1 MTSEQAE
8 DTAVI
13 SFDGVSVTYESRL
26 VLNQVDFRLRNGEFV
41 YLIGQTGAGKSSF
54 LKLIYREV
62 LPAEGRVRVD
72 EYDLGKMSNRQVP
85 FLRRKLGIVFQD
97 FQLLPDR
104 SVYENVAFA
113 LEVTGNS
120 GKFIKQRVVE
130 VLSMVGLSNK
140 RNQYPAELSGGEQQR
155 VVIARALANEPRIML
170 ADEPTGNLDPD
181 ASASIMELLQQIN
194 NRGMA
199 VLMVTHNY
207 DLVRQFP
214 YRTIRINS
222 GKLQDI
228 PQSKIIAAAKR

>member
-1 MTSEQAE
+1 MSEE
-8 DTAVI
+8 KAVI
-13 SFDGVSVTYESRL
+13 TFDQVSVVFEGHMI
-26 VLNQVDFRLRNGEFV
+26 LNQVDFKLHNGEFA

-54 LKLIYREV
+54 LKLVYREV
-62 LPAEGRVRVD
+62 LPYEGNIFVD
-72 EYDLGKMSNRQVP
+72 DYNLSTMSDRKTP

-113 LEVTGNS
+113 LEVTGNTR
-120 GKFIKQRVVE
+120 KHIKQRVLE

-140 RNQYPAELSGGEQQR
+140 RNQMPSELSGGEQQR

-181 ASASIMELLQQIN
+181 ASNSIMDLLTQIN

-207 DLVRQFP
+207 DLVRQYAF
-214 YRTIRINS
+214 RTIRLHE
-222 GKLQDI
+222 GKLQEI
-228 PQSKIIAAAKR
+228 PRSKIRSK

>member
-1 MTSEQAE
+1 MNSYNDSTIIE
-8 DTAVI
+8 
-13 SFDGVSVTYESRL
+13 FKGVSVMYESRL
-26 VLNQVDFRLRNGEFV
+26 VLNQVDFKLDNGEFV
-41 YLIGQTGAGKSSF
+41 YLIGKTGAGKSSF

-62 LPAEGRVRVD
+62 LPIEGNVRVD
-72 EYDLGKMSNRQVP
+72 EYDLTKMSNRQVP
-85 FLRRKLGIVFQD
+85 YLRRRLGIVFQD

-113 LEVTGNS
+113 LEVTGNTR
-120 GKFIKQRVVE
+120 KHIKSRVME

-140 RNQYPAELSGGEQQR
+140 RNQSPGELSGGEQQR

-181 ASASIMELLQQIN
+181 ISASIMELLQQIN

-207 DLVRQFP
+207 DLVRQYPF
-214 YRTIRINS
+214 RTIRIHE
-222 GKLQDI
+222 GRLQEI
-228 PQSKIIAAAKR
+228 PRDKIRPK

>member
-1 MTSEQAE
+1 MSEE
-8 DTAVI
+8 KAVI
-13 SFDGVSVTYESRL
+13 TFDQVSVVFEGHMI
-26 VLNQVDFRLRNGEFV
+26 LNQVDFKLHNGEFA

-54 LKLIYREV
+54 LKLVYREV
-62 LPAEGRVRVD
+62 LPYEGNIFVD
-72 EYDLGKMSNRQVP
+72 DYNLSKMSDRKTP

-113 LEVTGNS
+113 LEVTGNTR
-120 GKFIKQRVVE
+120 KHIKQRVLE

-140 RNQYPAELSGGEQQR
+140 RNQMPSELSGGEQQR

-181 ASASIMELLQQIN
+181 ASNSIMDLLTQIN

-207 DLVRQFP
+207 DLVRQYAF
-214 YRTIRINS
+214 RTIRLHE
-222 GKLQDI
+222 GKLQEI
-228 PQSKIIAAAKR
+228 PRSKIRSK

>member
-228 PQSKIIAAAKR
+228 PHSKIIAAAKR

>member
-1 MTSEQAE
+1 MSE
-8 DTAVI
+8 DKAVI
-13 SFDGVSVTYESRL
+13 SFDQVSVVFEGRMI
-26 VLNQVDFRLRNGEFV
+26 LNQVDFKLHNGEFA

-62 LPAEGRVRVD
+62 MPYEGKIIVD
-72 EYDLGKMSNRQVP
+72 DYNLSTMSDRKTP

-113 LEVTGNS
+113 LEVTGNTR
-120 GKFIKQRVVE
+120 KHIKQRVLE
-130 VLSMVGLSNK
+130 VLSMVGLSSK
-140 RNQYPAELSGGEQQR
+140 RNQMPSELSGGEQQR

-181 ASASIMELLQQIN
+181 ASNSIMDLLTQIN

-207 DLVRQFP
+207 DLVRQYAF
-214 YRTIRINS
+214 RTIRLHE
-222 GKLQDI
+222 GKLQEI
-228 PQSKIIAAAKR
+228 PRSKIRSK

>member
-1 MTSEQAE
+1 
-8 DTAVI
+8 
-13 SFDGVSVTYESRL
+13 
-26 VLNQVDFRLRNGEFV
+26 VLNQVDFKLDNGEFV
-41 YLIGQTGAGKSSF
+41 YLIGKTGAGKSSF

-62 LPAEGRVRVD
+62 LPFEGHVRVD
-72 EYDLGKMSNRQVP
+72 EFDLTKMSSRKVP
-85 FLRRKLGIVFQD
+85 YLRRRLGIVFQD

-113 LEVTGNS
+113 LEVTGNTR
-120 GKFIKQRVVE
+120 KYIKERVME

-140 RNQYPAELSGGEQQR
+140 RNQSPGELSGGEQQR

-181 ASASIMELLQQIN
+181 ISASIMELLKQIN

-214 YRTIRINS
+214 FRTIRIHE
-222 GKLQDI
+222 GKLQEI
-228 PQSKIIAAAKR
+228 PREKIRPK